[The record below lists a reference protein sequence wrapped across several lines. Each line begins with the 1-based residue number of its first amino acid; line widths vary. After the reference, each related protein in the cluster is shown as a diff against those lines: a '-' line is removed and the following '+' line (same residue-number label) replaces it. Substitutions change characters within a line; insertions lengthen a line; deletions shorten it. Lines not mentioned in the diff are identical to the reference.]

1 MQPTTLGTAAVAN
14 LFLAF
19 SALSVPTVS
28 SIPRLQEPQV
38 RHVDRV
44 STRSTE
50 LAPGIVIAPSVT
62 AADIGSIGNGSP
74 TRTTTSCEELIGEIR
89 SWSLLETNWDG
100 EGALAPSPESLKQA
114 VSFVRLLSD
123 IPLPE
128 PMLLSSGR
136 AALYWNENN
145 LYADLEFLEDGR
157 IAYFIKNNGDKHKGV
172 LAFNS
177 EEMPAVFP
185 ALIKA

>member
-1 MQPTTLGTAAVAN
+1 
-14 LFLAF
+14 
-19 SALSVPTVS
+19 
-28 SIPRLQEPQV
+28 
-38 RHVDRV
+38 
-44 STRSTE
+44 
-50 LAPGIVIAPSVT
+50 
-62 AADIGSIGNGSP
+62 
-74 TRTTTSCEELIGEIR
+74 R